1 MKCGK
6 DPTAGNK
13 MFAQWCGDVLLK
25 VLSSFHACLP
35 TGRFGVG
42 DPPPRNASSGQTG
55 RGFESALLNT
65 NAMDYAARRV
75 NHKILETE
83 DAKR

>member
-25 VLSSFHACLP
+25 VLSSIHACLP

-42 DPPPRNASSGQTG
+42 DPPPP
-55 RGFESALLNT
+55 
-65 NAMDYAARRV
+65 NAMDYATRGV
-75 NHKILETE
+75 NHKLLETE